1 MTISLQSVR
10 CSKPHSLSG
19 TLSVCFAI
27 LLTLCHTCCIW
38 PTVPKALAT
47 PTCSD
52 AHMSPAGSKAIEIHT
67 WHTLWIHTPN
77 TIWGWRLIKEIWYIC
92 YPPTIMCMLLE
103 LRHVL
108 RPRVSLPVSQ
118 KQNTGDNS
126 QSQQS
131 INRYHDPPTNSA
143 WN

>member
-1 MTISLQSVR
+1 
-10 CSKPHSLSG
+10 
-19 TLSVCFAI
+19 
-27 LLTLCHTCCIW
+27 
-38 PTVPKALAT
+38 
-47 PTCSD
+47 
-52 AHMSPAGSKAIEIHT
+52 
-67 WHTLWIHTPN
+67 
-77 TIWGWRLIKEIWYIC
+77 
-92 YPPTIMCMLLE
+92 MCMLLK